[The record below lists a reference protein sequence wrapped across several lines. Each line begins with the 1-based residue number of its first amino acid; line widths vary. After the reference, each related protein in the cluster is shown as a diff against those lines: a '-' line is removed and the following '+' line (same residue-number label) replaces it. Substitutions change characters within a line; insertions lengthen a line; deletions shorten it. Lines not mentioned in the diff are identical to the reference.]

1 MTSDSLNNSGNDS
14 VDCTYG
20 NSYNKSE
27 EGVFHQGRYTVD
39 RRGESS
45 SIAGMEYEP
54 KKELIRNNQ
63 HHSNAKN
70 IEPERRKKCEELLSQ
85 GVTRDEIV
93 KITGLSEH
101 SISAIKGDMTG
112 LTDKDWKTNMA
123 NIMKNAGMKGA
134 NRLNNEIDNIHPNF
148 LPTALGII
156 IDKIAVLQDQP
167 TAVIEHRI
175 QRISQDDINKMLKS
189 EVIIDISSPDEVT

>member
-1 MTSDSLNNSGNDS
+1 LTSDSLNNSGNDS

>member
-1 MTSDSLNNSGNDS
+1 MTSYSFNDSGKDS
-14 VDCTYG
+14 VDCASKYAEH
-20 NSYNKSE
+20 NRSK
-27 EGVFHQGRYTVD
+27 GVFHQGRYTVD

-45 SIAGMEYEP
+45 TICRMEYEP

-70 IEPERRKKCEELLSQ
+70 IEPERRKKCEEMLSQ
-85 GVTRDEIV
+85 GITRDEIV
-93 KITGLSEH
+93 KATGLSEH

-112 LTDKDWKTNMA
+112 LSDKDWKTNMA

-189 EVIIDISSPDEVT
+189 EVIIDISSDESAT